1 MRAFFFLVVLLSFLG
16 VLGVGVAD
24 DTNLVIEAKES
35 LEWNKLKKQ
44 YIARGGALIKQGNR
58 VLTADEITA
67 TYSEETDSS
76 TSDAITY
83 IEALGSARLEQL
95 RFEAMADAIIYER
108 GQRRVVAKGSAIVLF
123 GEGQS
128 LEAEEII
135 VILNS
140 AEDDFVHIEAVG
152 SSRVGGRFV
161 VE

>member
-1 MRAFFFLVVLLSFLG
+1 MRAFFFFIALLSL
-16 VLGVGVAD
+16 LSVGFAD

-44 YIARGGALIKQGNR
+44 YIAIGGALIKQGDR
-58 VLTADEITA
+58 VLRADEITA
-67 TYSEETDSS
+67 TYSEESDSG
-76 TSDAITY
+76 DAITY

-95 RFEAMADAIIYER
+95 RFEAKADEIRYER
-108 GQRRVVAKGSAIVLF
+108 TQRRVVAKGSAVVLF